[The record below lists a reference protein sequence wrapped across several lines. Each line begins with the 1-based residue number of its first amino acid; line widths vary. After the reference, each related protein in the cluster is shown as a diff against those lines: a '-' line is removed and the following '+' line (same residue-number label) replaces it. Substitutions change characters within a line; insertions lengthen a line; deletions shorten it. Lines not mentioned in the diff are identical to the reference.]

1 MENWPY
7 ATKVVEMSAAGGPDA
22 YDAML
27 LERGYSAGLENG
39 YSEGW
44 RDKASDD
51 AIAMFVIGGVA
62 TLVGGIGTL
71 VTHLIHKRR
80 EKRQQDEIDR
90 LEAEL
95 RNQRLLAVEN
105 NISIRFELPAMKCL
119 PAPTA

>member
-27 LERGYSAGLENG
+27 LEKGYSAGLEEG

-44 RDKASDD
+44 SDRASDD
-51 AIAMFVIGGVA
+51 AIAMLVIGGVA
-62 TLVGGIGTL
+62 AMVGGIGTL
-71 VTHLIHKRR
+71 VTHLIYKRR
-80 EKRQQDEIDR
+80 EKRLQNKIECLETELQDCR
-90 LEAEL
+90 T
-95 RNQRLLAVEN
+95 LAVEN
-105 NISIRFELPAMKCL
+105 NIAIRFELPAVKCL